1 MIPSHIRARMK
12 FNLATTSFMWLFW
25 SCVHANEGLES
36 DFIGWADAYK
46 MHPATLVA
54 IDPRGKTMI
63 QAGSVDPVDLPM
75 PIASI
80 SKTIAGQCAMYMAR
94 QEMLSMSSPVSD
106 FLGWT
111 EPQGAV
117 TVTQLLT
124 HSSGFGPD
132 STRRDIFGRNLKN
145 NARIEQILDDVSAR
159 SLLPSATGS
168 HCYNNEN
175 FLVLEAVLTA
185 VANEDA
191 VSWCTR
197 FVPGLS
203 TLESLGRADQT
214 HALGFAGG
222 LELSASDL
230 ALFFHELVVDEDWP
244 RVSSYGPYEYGPG
257 IFIQTTREGQN
268 IFHIGGIC
276 VFLGP
281 NIGAFAA
288 RFANGNSV
296 AVLYSGCADQDSRGQ
311 LNELIFNHLGKL
323 AE

>member
-1 MIPSHIRARMK
+1 
-12 FNLATTSFMWLFW
+12 
-25 SCVHANEGLES
+25 
-36 DFIGWADAYK
+36 

-54 IDPRGKTMI
+54 IDPRGKTLI
-63 QAGSVDPVDLPM
+63 QAGSVEPVDLPM

-111 EPQGAV
+111 DPQGAV
-117 TVTQLLT
+117 TVAQLLT

-132 STRRDIFGRNLKN
+132 STQKDIFGRNLKN
-145 NARIEQILDDVSAR
+145 NARIKQILDDVSAR
-159 SLLPSATGS
+159 SLLPSATAS
-168 HCYNNEN
+168 HFYNNEN

-185 VANEDA
+185 AANEDD

-197 FVPGLS
+197 SVPGLS

-222 LELSASDL
+222 LEVSAPDL
-230 ALFFHELVVDEDWP
+230 ALFFHGLVVDEDWP
-244 RVSSYGPYEYGPG
+244 RVSIYGPNEYGPG
-257 IFIQTTREGQN
+257 IIIQTTGEGQN
-268 IFHIGGIC
+268 IFHIGGVC
-276 VFLGP
+276 VYLGP

-288 RFANGNSV
+288 RLANGNSV
-296 AVLYSGCADQDSRGQ
+296 AVLYSGCANQDRRGQ
-311 LNELIFNHLGKL
+311 LIELILNHLGKS